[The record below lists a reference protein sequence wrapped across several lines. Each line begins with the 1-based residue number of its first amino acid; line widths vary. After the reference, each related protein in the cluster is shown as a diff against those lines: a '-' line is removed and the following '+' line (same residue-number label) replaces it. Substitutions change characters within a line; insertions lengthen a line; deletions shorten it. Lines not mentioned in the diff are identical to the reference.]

1 MGASHGEPARTF
13 ASDNNSPAHPSVLV
27 AIADANE
34 GHVHAYGDDPWTERG
49 LRAVRSHV
57 GEDAAVSFVFNGTG
71 ANVLA
76 LSAMTR
82 PGDAIVCA
90 STAHIALDECGAPER
105 FTLCKLIG
113 VQAPDGKLSP
123 ELVEPTLSGVGVEH
137 HSQPKVV
144 SISQVAETGTVYTL
158 GEVRALA
165 DFCHAH
171 GLYLHMDGAR
181 LANAAASLDVP
192 IAAFTRDAGVD
203 ALSFGGTKNG
213 LLFGEAVV
221 LFQPDLAEGFK
232 YVRKSGGQLCSKMRF
247 VGAQFAAAYGSSLW
261 LETASHANAMARR
274 LAAGAEAAGAELAWP
289 AQANEVFPVLPAS
302 AVPVLKAVADFYDW
316 DTRADGSVIARWVCS
331 WDTTDQDVDR
341 LLAALPG
348 ALS

>member
-1 MGASHGEPARTF
+1 MDVSQGEPARTF
-13 ASDNNSPAHPSVLV
+13 ASDNNSGAHPGVLV
-27 AIADANE
+27 AIADANG

-57 GEDAAVSFVFNGTG
+57 GEDAVVSFVFNGTG

-90 STAHIALDECGAPER
+90 STAHIAVDECGAPER
-105 FTLCKLIG
+105 FTGCKLIG
-113 VQAPDGKLSP
+113 VDTPDGKLSP
-123 ELVEPTLSGVGVEH
+123 ELVEPTLSVVGVEH

-144 SISQVAETGTVYTL
+144 SISQVAETGTVYTSE
-158 GEVRALA
+158 EVRTLA

-181 LANAAASLDVP
+181 VANAAASLDVP

-221 LFQPDLAEGFK
+221 FFRPEVAEGFK
-232 YVRKSGGQLCSKMRF
+232 YERKSGGQLASKMRF

-261 LETASHANAMARR
+261 LETASHANSMARR
-274 LAAGAEAAGAELAWP
+274 LAAGAEAAGVELAWP
-289 AQANEVFPVLPAS
+289 AQANEVFPVLPAP
-302 AVPVLKAVADFYDW
+302 AVTVLKAVADFYDW
-316 DTRADGSVIARWVCS
+316 ETRADGSVIARWVCS
-331 WDTTDQDVDR
+331 WDTTEADVDR
-341 LLAALPG
+341 LLAALPE
-348 ALS
+348 ALA